1 MLKMMSSKEEIM
13 KILENLMKI
22 EDIYACML
30 VSRGMAGIIPNKKF
44 FRKEILPIWEMLQM
58 TMDEMFGLIEEYEKY
73 GLKEI
78 FFNLL
83 NYEVIFFIIPN
94 TNTSLVVISP
104 SVANKGLIMMELD
117 KTRRDIIKVLK

>member
-1 MLKMMSSKEEIM
+1 MTSSKEEIL

-30 VSRGMAGIIPNKKF
+30 VSRGMAGIIPHRKF

-83 NYEVIFFIIPN
+83 DYEVIFFIIPN
-94 TNTSLVVISP
+94 TDTSLVVISP
-104 SVANKGLIMMELD
+104 SIANKGLIMMELD
-117 KTRRDIIKVLK
+117 KTRKDIIQVLKK